1 MSTIVALL
9 VVFGMV
15 LGAGGL
21 VAVSRNRRRA
31 RAGSVPEGDTL
42 LREARDCGSRVFVST
57 DVIGGPSAD
66 RINRSPADLVLT
78 DKRLLVATRHGRV
91 LEITVGAPGSVRCTG
106 PRRLVIEGERPQRD
120 GVMHV
125 RAELI
130 VPDAEV
136 WAALAAEQ
144 LQTEPPR
151 AVR

>member
-1 MSTIVALL
+1 MSTILALL

-15 LGAGGL
+15 LGAGGV

-31 RAGSVPEGDTL
+31 RAATVPQGETL
-42 LREARDCGSRVFVST
+42 LREARDCGSRVFVSS

-66 RINRSPADLVLT
+66 KINRSPADLVLT

-91 LEITVGAPGSVRCTG
+91 LEITAGSGGSVRCTG
-106 PRRLVIEGERPQRD
+106 PRRLVIEGERPQKD

-136 WAALAAEQ
+136 WAALASEQ
-144 LQTEPPR
+144 LQTEAR
-151 AVR
+151 ARR